1 MKVLALQSFRT
12 SRSLELLAEM
22 AWQYS
27 SQVAKNREVVFVE
40 VEKSHHLFSAAE
52 IIQGLHE
59 KAQALDLP
67 LKISVGKSPAEAWAF
82 LNYKVSDKNKLPL
95 QALAFYLDPFQQKEI
110 SRLTLEMLKTFQRL
124 GFQSFKDLEKLPRQG
139 VSSRFGAEGLWALQR
154 VTSDDQI
161 PWPQWKPQE
170 VLEEFQTFDPDQRVQ
185 TTEALNFILRPLLER
200 LMHRL
205 SWRHESMTRLS
216 MSLHLEEFSVVK
228 EILRDWDF
236 PFSFPQTQILSVL
249 SILKE
254 RLDFD
259 LQRKPLESSVIFVE
273 IRVLEKTPLPNR
285 QKDFFSKKEE
295 DLEMEASLI
304 SRLHQKI
311 GEKSVFKASPCPSY
325 RPESAWRPEAGEA
338 IPLPIPLR
346 PLILLKKP
354 QPLQKLGACLI
365 LNHKRHLIKS
375 WQGPERLS
383 SEWWTTAFQRQYW
396 IVHLKTGPTWWIF
409 SEASENKPDLF
420 LHGIFD

>member
-1 MKVLALQSFRT
+1 MKVLALQSSRT
-12 SRSLELLAEM
+12 SQSLELLAEM

-40 VEKSHHLFSAAE
+40 VEKSHHLFSTAE
-52 IIQGLHE
+52 IIQDLHE
-59 KAQALDLP
+59 KARALDLP
-67 LKISVGKSPAEAWAF
+67 LKISIGKSPAEAWAF
-82 LNYKVSDKNKLPL
+82 LNYKVSDKNNLPL
-95 QALAFYLDPFQQKEI
+95 EALAFYLDPFQQKEI

-139 VSSRFGAEGLWALQR
+139 VSSRFGAEGLWALQS
-154 VTSDDQI
+154 VVCDGQI

-205 SWRHESMTRLS
+205 SFRHESMTRLS
-216 MSLHLEEFSVVK
+216 MSFHLEEFSVVK
-228 EILRDWDF
+228 EVLRDWDF
-236 PFSFPQTQILSVL
+236 SFSFPQTQILSVL

-259 LQRKPLESSVIFVE
+259 LQRKPLESSLIFVE
-273 IRVLEKTPLPNR
+273 IRVLEKVPLPNR

-311 GEKSVFKASPCPSY
+311 GEKNVFKASPCPSY
-325 RPESAWRPEAGEA
+325 RPESAWRPEIGEA

-354 QPLQKLGACLI
+354 
-365 LNHKRHLIKS
+365 N
-375 WQGPERLS
+375 
-383 SEWWTTAFQRQYW
+383 
-396 IVHLKTGPTWWIF
+396 KT
-409 SEASENKPDLF
+409 
-420 LHGIFD
+420 